1 MTLSRVYMGS
11 KRMLHE
17 GTVALQQCGGLVS
30 GTCTPGVSTCSST
43 RIQGAECEAKQGI
56 SVVELRRRG
65 EVRLCLTALL
75 HLCDIVSAMHER
87 RVIHR
92 DLHGGN
98 ILVSFKDTDSGVDV
112 WVVDFGEA
120 VMCAGGEALKV
131 DEAQVMMLVRDTLR
145 DVRQGSDR
153 DIIRRRRNLLTS
165 LTTNSLGLHQISS
178 MIRTVLRGTHS
189 GTGAIQSPTL

>member
-1 MTLSRVYMGS
+1 MKFPGWSRAL
-11 KRMLHE
+11 LHE
-17 GTVALQQCGGLVS
+17 AQVLQVLAGVAGVPRLYGVTQTAPHVLVMS
-30 GTCTPGVSTCSST
+30 RCP
-43 RIQGAECEAKQGI
+43 GI

-98 ILVSFKDTDSGVDV
+98 ILVSSKDTDAGVDV

-145 DVRQGSDR
+145 GVRQDSDR
-153 DIIRRRRNLLTS
+153 DIFRRRRNALTN
-165 LTTNSLGLHQISS
+165 LTNNSLGLHQISS